1 MKKIIQKLIL
11 ICLCLL
17 LIQPISVYAE
27 QGNTTIKAGLNIKSD
42 RDKEETD
49 TIRFQVKKLKPNY
62 DSYKIVLFSETDYND
77 ESYAVYIF
85 DKDLSDNLEINGE
98 GNAVSKISLTETE
111 TTDSMDIQLWG
122 KNEEW
127 ISLTDITPLKNKI
140 KNPSISCEIK
150 NEAAA
155 ETAKDIY
162 VLVKTDSE
170 NIILPANLA
179 QELYGYTLDANQYK
193 DPDGNSEKVY
203 YVSVSDTN
211 ITLYTKAQEIN
222 ESPIPTPTETPN
234 PAITSKAILTP
245 TSRPKATASLTPGAT
260 TIPTPTEKVDKK
272 STVIADSTATPA
284 PTETLRPTSKPK
296 PSASPTPVAT
306 ESSQEKCS
314 GKFVLPLIIL
324 LVLFVL
330 IVVLFILKKTD
341 RNTGKK
347 IETQKKPKSDPK
359 PKAEPKK
366 ETKQQSPIKESSLED
381 EDTLTPFEAE
391 NSGQQKKVTKPV
403 PQKHKKFTVYS
414 AVMNNKGR
422 VRKNNEDNFYLNG
435 TIMQREKMDQGAFIT
450 CTCKESVQLYAVCD
464 GMGGN
469 ENGEDAS
476 FGAVSSLQAENKE
489 KTKSYDKKKFTSTLQ
504 NYSDSLYRNSRRKG
518 YKSGTTIVAASIQ
531 NEKLLLVNVGD
542 SRIYRFRGN
551 QLKQMTVDHSRVQK
565 LISLGMITPEEA
577 RTHPE
582 RHVITQYLGMNADI
596 RLSPYYVSETVEKND
611 IYLLCSDGLTDMVTD
626 QQLESILTEQSN
638 PKELVQTLV
647 KTALHN
653 GGRDNVTAM
662 VLVIG

>member
-1 MKKIIQKLIL
+1 MKKLIQKLIL

-85 DKDLSDNLEINGE
+85 DKDLSDNLKINEE

-193 DPDGNSEKVY
+193 DPDGNSAKIY

-222 ESPIPTPTETPN
+222 ESPIPTPTETLKPSTTPDTTKSLELSVTSEATETPN
-234 PAITSKAILTP
+234 
-245 TSRPKATASLTPGAT
+245 
-260 TIPTPTEKVDKK
+260 PTEKVDKK
-272 STVIADSTATPA
+272 STVIADSTA
-284 PTETLRPTSKPK
+284 TSKPK

-596 RLSPYYVSETVEKND
+596 RLSPYYVSETVQKND

>member
-11 ICLCLL
+11 ICLCLVL
-17 LIQPISVYAE
+17 SQPIFVYAKH
-27 QGNTTIKAGLNIKSD
+27 GNPTVTAWVENDSIKFKIDGLNSDGKVMGYKILFFSKEEYNNEDYEICINFRDLNKLNSSLKDIKLVEKAGLQIWEN
-42 RDKEETD
+42 
-49 TIRFQVKKLKPNY
+49 QN
-62 DSYKIVLFSETDYND
+62 DSWKI
-77 ESYAVYIF
+77 
-85 DKDLSDNLEINGE
+85 LSDEITFI
-98 GNAVSKISLTETE
+98 KR
-111 TTDSMDIQLWG
+111 
-122 KNEEW
+122 
-127 ISLTDITPLKNKI
+127 NKS
-140 KNPSISCEIK
+140 NQTISCEFK

-193 DPDGNSEKVY
+193 DSDGNSAKIY

-234 PAITSKAILTP
+234 PTITSKAILTP
-245 TSRPKATASLTPGAT
+245 TSRPKVTAFSTSRAT
-260 TIPTPTEKVDKK
+260 TVPTPTKKADKK
-272 STVIADSTATPA
+272 STVIATYA
-284 PTETLRPTSKPK
+284 E
-296 PSASPTPVAT
+296 SPTPIETPKPKSFAT
-306 ESSQEKCS
+306 PTPVTAESSQRKSS
-314 GKFVLPLIIL
+314 GKFVLPLLIL
-324 LVLFVL
+324 LALFVL
-330 IVVLFILKKTD
+330 VVVLFILKKT
-341 RNTGKK
+341 GKGTRK
-347 IETQKKPKSDPK
+347 KVEPQKKTKSAPK

-366 ETKQQSPIKESSLED
+366 ETKPQSPIKESSLED
-381 EDTLTPFEAE
+381 EDTLTPFETE

-403 PQKHKKFTVYS
+403 PQKHRKFTVYS

-435 TIMQREKMDQGAFIT
+435 TVMQREKMDQGAFIT
-450 CTCKESVQLYAVCD
+450 CICKEPVQLYAVCD

-596 RLSPYYVSETVEKND
+596 RLSPYYVSETVQKND

>member
-1 MKKIIQKLIL
+1 MKRIIQKLIL
-11 ICLCLL
+11 ICLCLV

-27 QGNTTIKAGLNIKSD
+27 QGSTK
-42 RDKEETD
+42 
-49 TIRFQVKKLKPNY
+49 VKIWAENDSVKLKADGLDFN
-62 DSYKIVLFSETDYND
+62 DEIISYKILFFSNQKYNNEDYEICIDIKNYRKGKNSLKNINLEKKMGFQIWRQHEND
-77 ESYAVYIF
+77 SWEV
-85 DKDLSDNLEINGE
+85 LSD
-98 GNAVSKISLTETE
+98 KITGFSRNT
-111 TTDSMDIQLWG
+111 
-122 KNEEW
+122 N
-127 ISLTDITPLKNKI
+127 TPN
-140 KNPSISCEIK
+140 ISCIIK
-150 NEAAA
+150 DGAADKKT
-155 ETAKDIY
+155 EDIY
-162 VLVKTDSE
+162 VLVKTTSE
-170 NIILPANLA
+170 NIILPLHLA
-179 QELYGYTLDANQYK
+179 KKLYNYTWDTTVNQCK
-193 DPDGNSEKVY
+193 DPEGNPAKIY
-203 YVSVSDTN
+203 YASVDDTN
-211 ITLYTKAQEIN
+211 ITLYTKTQEIAR
-222 ESPIPTPTETPN
+222 SSTPTPIETATITSKSTVTPKPTETP
-234 PAITSKAILTP
+234 K
-245 TSRPKATASLTPGAT
+245 SL
-260 TIPTPTEKVDKK
+260 E
-272 STVIADSTATPA
+272 TPA
-284 PTETLRPTSKPK
+284 PTVTPGSTVTTEPTATDIATLAEKITREASVTATFTKTPKLSETPVPTQKS
-296 PSASPTPVAT
+296 SVTPTPEIAGASHGKGT
-306 ESSQEKCS
+306 
-314 GKFVLPLIIL
+314 GKFIPLIIL
-324 LVLFVL
+324 LGLLVFLV
-330 IVVLFILKKTD
+330 ILFILKKPN
-341 RNTGKK
+341 RITGKK
-347 IETQKKPKSDPK
+347 VDTQKKPKSAPK
-359 PKAEPKK
+359 SKAEPKK
-366 ETKQQSPIKESSLED
+366 ETKPQSPIKESSLED

-391 NSGQQKKVTKPV
+391 NFGQQKKVTKPV

-450 CTCKESVQLYAVCD
+450 CTCKEPVQLYAVCD

-565 LISLGMITPEEA
+565 LISLGMIAPEEA
-577 RTHPE
+577 HTHPE
-582 RHVITQYLGMNADI
+582 RHVITQYLGMNVDI

>member
-11 ICLCLL
+11 ICLCLVL
-17 LIQPISVYAE
+17 SQPIFVYAKH
-27 QGNTTIKAGLNIKSD
+27 GNPTVTAWVENDSIKFKIDGLNSDGKVTDYKILFFSKEEYNNEDYEICINFRDLNKLNSSLKDIKLVEKAGLQIWEN
-42 RDKEETD
+42 
-49 TIRFQVKKLKPNY
+49 QN
-62 DSYKIVLFSETDYND
+62 DSWKI
-77 ESYAVYIF
+77 
-85 DKDLSDNLEINGE
+85 LSDEITFI
-98 GNAVSKISLTETE
+98 KR
-111 TTDSMDIQLWG
+111 
-122 KNEEW
+122 
-127 ISLTDITPLKNKI
+127 NKS
-140 KNPSISCEIK
+140 NQSISCEIK

-193 DPDGNSEKVY
+193 DPDGNSAKIY
-203 YVSVSDTN
+203 YVSVRDTN
-211 ITLYTKAQEIN
+211 ITLYTKAQEIV
-222 ESPIPTPTETPN
+222 SPTSATTMVPTE
-234 PAITSKAILTP
+234 
-245 TSRPKATASLTPGAT
+245 
-260 TIPTPTEKVDKK
+260 
-272 STVIADSTATPA
+272 TPA
-284 PTETLRPTSKPK
+284 PTETPEPTITPTSTPTLSPQPLDTATTTPEATTTSPPTKKADKKHTGAAASTETPVPSETPKPTPKPK
-296 PSASPTPVAT
+296 TSVSPTPVVT
-306 ESSQEKCS
+306 DSSQGKSS
-314 GKFVLPLIIL
+314 GKFVLPLLIL
-324 LVLFVL
+324 LALFVL
-330 IVVLFILKKTD
+330 VVVLFILKKTD
-341 RNTGKK
+341 KGTRKK
-347 IETQKKPKSDPK
+347 VEPQKKTKSAPK

-366 ETKQQSPIKESSLED
+366 ETKPQSPIKESSLED
-381 EDTLTPFEAE
+381 EDTLTPFETE

-403 PQKHKKFTVYS
+403 PQKHRKFTVYS

-435 TIMQREKMDQGAFIT
+435 TVMQREKMDQGAFIT
-450 CTCKESVQLYAVCD
+450 CICKEPVQLYAVCD

-476 FGAVSSLQAENKE
+476 FGAVSSLLAENKE

-596 RLSPYYVSETVEKND
+596 RLSPYYVSETVQKND